1 MGKEGL
7 IAPGEL
13 GRDGSELILWRP
25 LESMTS
31 QGVFPARPAWR
42 RPEPPEADEV
52 ALRTRYAASDLPA
65 LMWRERWLMLA
76 VFIGLAALAVAFA
89 LTLKTV
95 YPTHASVLVKLG
107 QEYVYQPRSG
117 DAGRGAAPDND
128 QLVQSEAEI
137 MGSDAVKMRVVGRL
151 GVARL
156 APADAKAYA
165 AGNPEQRELI
175 VAKLAQGIGRSLKI
189 DTAPGLP
196 IVRLSYES
204 ADAQLAPQ
212 VLNTLLE
219 EYLAYRRN
227 VLMNPTSGA
236 LAGQRRAFQA
246 RLDEEDTAY
255 QNFLSSNQ
263 IGDFEADKTSL
274 SQLSAQI
281 EQQQLAN
288 DAALKEK
295 TGRLSAIDTE
305 LAGLA
310 PEVVLYHD
318 ADPTAQAK
326 LADLKVQ
333 RESLLSR
340 YKADAQPVKD
350 MDAQIAQLEA
360 GIAAGRTQGKGVERT
375 GVNPV
380 YQTFQTER
388 LQLAAEIDGLRQT
401 GATLADEMGRL
412 TERRLRLAKLEP
424 QYQALSLDRDALQ
437 NNVKDLAAK
446 AAESEA
452 SDGIAAA
459 TNDNIR
465 IVERAQPAAE
475 GKSLKKPVM
484 ALGLIFAAF
493 SGLCAGL
500 LRMFTRP
507 GLPTPASAGRTLDL
521 PVLGA
526 APLKQPA

>member
-1 MGKEGL
+1 
-7 IAPGEL
+7 
-13 GRDGSELILWRP
+13 
-25 LESMTS
+25 
-31 QGVFPARPAWR
+31 
-42 RPEPPEADEV
+42 
-52 ALRTRYAASDLPA
+52 
-65 LMWRERWLMLA
+65 MLA

-95 YPTHASVLVKLG
+95 YPSHASVLVKLG

-117 DAGRGAAPDND
+117 DAGRGAVPDND
-128 QLVQSEAEI
+128 QLVQAEAEI
-137 MGSDAVKMRVVGRL
+137 MGSDVVKMRVVTRL

-156 APADAKAYA
+156 DPADAKAYA
-165 AGNPEQRELI
+165 AGDTEQRALI
-175 VAKLAQGIGRSLKI
+175 AAKTAQGIGRSLKI
-189 DTAPGLP
+189 DTAPGLS
-196 IVRLSYES
+196 IVRLGYQ
-204 ADAQLAPQ
+204 AGDAQLAAQ

-219 EYLAYRRN
+219 EYLAYRRT
-227 VLMNPTSGA
+227 VLMAPTTA
-236 LAGQRRAFQA
+236 LADQRRAFQV
-246 RLDEEDTAY
+246 RLDQEDAAY
-255 QNFLSSNQ
+255 QNFLTSNQ

-295 TGRLSAIDTE
+295 TGRLSAIGAE
-305 LAGLA
+305 LGGLA

-318 ADPTAQAK
+318 ADPTAQTK

-340 YKADAQPVKD
+340 YKTDAQPVKD

-360 GIAAGRTQGKGVERT
+360 GIAAGRTQGRGAERT
-375 GVNPV
+375 GLNPV
-380 YQTFQTER
+380 YQTFQTEK
-388 LQLAAEIDGLRQT
+388 LQLAAEVDGLRQT
-401 GATLADEMGRL
+401 GATLADEMTRL
-412 TERRLRLAKLEP
+412 TERRLRLARLEP
-424 QYQALSLDRDALQ
+424 QYQTLSLDRDALQ
-437 NNVKDLAAK
+437 TNVKDLATK

-465 IVERAQPAAE
+465 MVERAQPAAE
-475 GKSLKKPVM
+475 GKSLKKPVL
-484 ALGLIFAAF
+484 ALGLVFAAF
-493 SGLCAGL
+493 TALCTGL
-500 LRMFTRP
+500 LRMFLRP

>member
-1 MGKEGL
+1 
-7 IAPGEL
+7 
-13 GRDGSELILWRP
+13 
-25 LESMTS
+25 MTS

-42 RPEPPEADEV
+42 RPEPPEADDV
-52 ALRTRYAASDLPA
+52 APRTRYAASDFVPL
-65 LMWRERWLMLA
+65 LWRERWLMLA

-95 YPTHASVLVKLG
+95 YPAHASVLVKLG

-117 DAGRGAAPDND
+117 DAGRGAVPDND

-137 MGSDAVKMRVVGRL
+137 MGSDAVKMRVVNRL

-156 APADAKAYA
+156 APDQAKAYA
-165 AGNPEQRELI
+165 AGDAEQRALI
-175 VAKLAQGIGRSLKI
+175 VAKITQGIGRSLKI

-196 IVRLSYES
+196 VVRLSYQ
-204 ADAQLAPQ
+204 AGDAQTASL

-219 EYLAYRRN
+219 EYLAYRRT

-236 LAGQRRAFQA
+236 LADQRHAFQQ

-255 QNFLSSNQ
+255 QNFLQTNQ
-263 IGDFEADKTSL
+263 IGDFEADKTAL
-274 SQLSAQI
+274 SQLAAQI
-281 EQQQLAN
+281 EQNQMAN
-288 DAALKEK
+288 DSALKEK
-295 TGRLSAIDTE
+295 VGRLAAIDTE

-310 PEVVLYHD
+310 PEMVLYHD
-318 ADPTAQAK
+318 ADPTAQTK

-340 YKADAQPVKD
+340 YKPDAQPVKD
-350 MDAQIAQLEA
+350 MDVQIAQLEA
-360 GIAAGRTQGKGVERT
+360 GIAAGRTQGRGAERT

-380 YQTFQTER
+380 YQTFQTEK
-388 LQLAAEIDGLRQT
+388 LQLTAEADGLRQT
-401 GATLADEMGRL
+401 AVALAGEMSQL

-424 QYQALSLDRDALQ
+424 QFQALSLDRDALQ

-465 IVERAQPAAE
+465 VVERAQPAAE
-475 GKSLKKPVM
+475 GKSLKKPVL

-493 SGLCAGL
+493 TGLCAGL

>member
-1 MGKEGL
+1 
-7 IAPGEL
+7 
-13 GRDGSELILWRP
+13 
-25 LESMTS
+25 
-31 QGVFPARPAWR
+31 
-42 RPEPPEADEV
+42 
-52 ALRTRYAASDLPA
+52 
-65 LMWRERWLMLA
+65 
-76 VFIGLAALAVAFA
+76 AALAVAFA
-89 LTLKTV
+89 LTLKTA

-117 DAGRGAAPDND
+117 DAGRGAVPDND

-137 MGSDAVKMRVVGRL
+137 MGSDAVKARVVTLL
-151 GVARL
+151 GVVRL
-156 APADAKAYA
+156 DPADAKAYA
-165 AGNPEQRELI
+165 AGNAEQRALI
-175 VAKLAQGIGRSLKI
+175 VGKIAQGIGRSLKI

-196 IVRLSYES
+196 IVRLSYQS
-204 ADAQLAPQ
+204 SDAQLAAQ

-219 EYLAYRRN
+219 QYLAYRRT
-227 VLMNPTSGA
+227 VLMAPTSA
-236 LAGQRRAFQA
+236 LADQRRTFQT
-246 RLDEEDTAY
+246 RLDAEDATY
-255 QNFLSSNQ
+255 QNFLASNQ
-263 IGDFEADKTSL
+263 IGDFEADKSAL

-288 DAALKEK
+288 DTALKEK
-295 TGRLSAIDTE
+295 TGRLSVIEAE

-318 ADPTAQAK
+318 ADPTAQTK

-360 GIAAGRTQGKGVERT
+360 GIAAGRTAGKGAERT
-375 GVNPV
+375 GLNPV
-380 YQTFQTER
+380 YQTFQTEK
-388 LQLAAEIDGLRQT
+388 LQLAAEVDGLRDT
-401 GATLADEMGRL
+401 GATLADEMNRL
-412 TERRLRLAKLEP
+412 TERRLRLARLEP
-424 QYQALSLDRDALQ
+424 QYQTLSLDRDALA

-452 SDGIAAA
+452 SEGIAAA

-465 IVERAQPAAE
+465 VVERAQPAAI
-475 GKSLKKPVM
+475 GKSLKKPVL
-484 ALGLIFAAF
+484 ALGVIFAAF
-493 SGLCAGL
+493 SALCAGL
-500 LRMFTRP
+500 LRMFLRP

>member
-1 MGKEGL
+1 
-7 IAPGEL
+7 
-13 GRDGSELILWRP
+13 
-25 LESMTS
+25 MTS
-31 QGVFPARPAWR
+31 QGVFPARPAGR
-42 RPEPPEADEV
+42 RPEPPEADAV
-52 ALRTRYAASDLPA
+52 QPRTRYAASDVPA
-65 LMWRERWLMLA
+65 LLWRERWLTLA
-76 VFIGLAALAVAFA
+76 VFIGLAALTVAFA
-89 LTLKTV
+89 LTLKTL

-117 DAGRGAAPDND
+117 DAGRGAVPDND
-128 QLVQSEAEI
+128 EMVQSEAEI

-156 APADAKAYA
+156 DPADARAYA
-165 AGNPEQRELI
+165 AGTPEARELI
-175 VAKLAQGIGRSLKI
+175 LAKLATGIGRSLKI

-196 IVRLSYES
+196 IVHLSYQS
-204 ADAQLAPQ
+204 ADQQLAPL

-219 EYLAYRRN
+219 EYLAYRRT
-227 VLMNPTSGA
+227 VLLTPTSGA
-236 LAGQRRAFQA
+236 LADQRRAFQA
-246 RLDEEDTAY
+246 RLNEEDSAY

-263 IGDFEADKTSL
+263 IGDFDADKTSL
-274 SQLSAQI
+274 SQLSASI

-288 DAALKEK
+288 DTALKEK
-295 TGRLSAIDTE
+295 TGRLAAIDAE

-318 ADPTAQAK
+318 ADPTAQSK

-333 RESLLSR
+333 REQLLSR
-340 YKADAQPVKD
+340 YKPDAQPVKD

-360 GIAAGRTQGKGVERT
+360 GIATGRTQSRGAERS

-380 YQTFQTER
+380 YQTFQTEK
-388 LQLAAEIDGLRQT
+388 LQLAAEVDGLRQT
-401 GATLADEMGRL
+401 GATLADEMSRL
-412 TERRLRLAKLEP
+412 TERRLRLARLEP

-437 NNVKDLAAK
+437 TNVKDLAAK
-446 AAESEA
+446 ADESEA

-465 IVERAQPAAE
+465 IVQRAQPAPQ
-475 GKSLKKPVM
+475 GQSLRKPVL

-493 SGLCAGL
+493 SALCAGL

>member
-1 MGKEGL
+1 
-7 IAPGEL
+7 
-13 GRDGSELILWRP
+13 
-25 LESMTS
+25 MTS

-42 RPEPPEADEV
+42 RPASPEADEP
-52 ALRTRYAASDLPA
+52 APRTRYAAADVPA
-65 LMWRERWLMLA
+65 LLWRERWLMLA

-95 YPTHASVLVKLG
+95 YPTHATVLVKLG

-117 DAGRGAAPDND
+117 DAGRGAVPDND

-137 MGSDAVKMRVVGRL
+137 MGSDAVKMRAVGQL

-156 APADAKAYA
+156 DPADAKAYD
-165 AGNPEQRELI
+165 AGNAEQRALI
-175 VAKLAQGIGRSLKI
+175 VAKIAQGVGRSLKI

-196 IVRLSYES
+196 VVRLSYQS
-204 ADAQLAPQ
+204 SDAQLAAQ

-219 EYLAYRRN
+219 EYLVYRRL
-227 VLMNPTSGA
+227 VLLAPTSA
-236 LAGQRRAFQA
+236 LADQRRAFQA
-246 RLDEEDTAY
+246 RLDQEDAAY
-255 QNFLSSNQ
+255 QNFLASNQ
-263 IGDFEADKTSL
+263 IGDFEADRTAL

-288 DAALKEK
+288 DTALKEK
-295 TGRLSAIDTE
+295 AGRLSVIEAE

-318 ADPTAQAK
+318 ADPTAQTK

-340 YKADAQPVKD
+340 YKAEAQPVKD

-360 GIAAGRTQGKGVERT
+360 GIAAGRTAGKGAERT
-375 GVNPV
+375 GLNPV
-380 YQTFQTER
+380 YQTFQTEK
-388 LQLAAEIDGLRQT
+388 LQLAAEVDGLRQT
-401 GATLADEMGRL
+401 GSTLADEMNKL

-424 QYQALSLDRDALQ
+424 QYQALSVDRDALAT
-437 NNVKDLAAK
+437 NVKDLAAK

-452 SDGIAAA
+452 SEGIAAA

-465 IVERAQPAAE
+465 IVERAQAAAE
-475 GKSLKKPVM
+475 GKSLKKPVL
-484 ALGLIFAAF
+484 ALGVIFAAF
-493 SGLCAGL
+493 TALCAGL
-500 LRMFTRP
+500 LRMFLRP
-507 GLPTPASAGRTLDL
+507 GLPTPASAARTLDL

-526 APLKQPA
+526 AALKQPA

>member
-1 MGKEGL
+1 
-7 IAPGEL
+7 
-13 GRDGSELILWRP
+13 
-25 LESMTS
+25 MTS

-42 RPEPPEADEV
+42 RPEPPEADEPSP
-52 ALRTRYAASDLPA
+52 RTRYAASDLPA
-65 LMWRERWLMLA
+65 LIWRERWLMLA
-76 VFIGLAALAVAFA
+76 VFIGLAALGVAFA

-95 YPTHASVLVKLG
+95 FPTHASVLVKLG

-117 DAGRGAAPDND
+117 DAGRGAVPDND

-137 MGSDAVKMRVVGRL
+137 MGSDVVKLRVVQRL

-156 APADAKAYA
+156 DPADAKAYA
-165 AGNPEQRELI
+165 AGNAEQRALI
-175 VAKLAQGIGRSLKI
+175 VAKIALGIGRALKI

-196 IVRLSYES
+196 IVRLGYQSS
-204 ADAQLAPQ
+204 DPQLGAQ

-219 EYLAYRRN
+219 EYLAYRRT
-227 VLMNPTSGA
+227 VLMSPTSA
-236 LAGQRRAFQA
+236 LTDQRRAFQA
-246 RLDEEDTAY
+246 RLDQEDAAY
-255 QNFLSSNQ
+255 QSFLASNQ
-263 IGDFEADKTSL
+263 IGDFDADKTAL

-288 DAALKEK
+288 DTALKDK
-295 TGRLSAIDTE
+295 TGRLSVIEAE

-318 ADPTAQAK
+318 ADPTAQTK

-360 GIAAGRTQGKGVERT
+360 GIAAGRTAGKGAERT

-380 YQTFQTER
+380 YETFETEK
-388 LQLAAEIDGLRQT
+388 LQLAAEVDGLRQT
-401 GATLADEMGRL
+401 AATLTDEMSRL

-424 QYQALSLDRDALQ
+424 QYQTLSLDRDALA

-452 SDGIAAA
+452 SEGIAAA

-475 GKSLKKPVM
+475 GKSLKKPVL
-484 ALGLIFAAF
+484 ALGVIFAAF
-493 SGLCAGL
+493 TALCAGL
-500 LRMFTRP
+500 LRMFLRP